1 MDPEIFEALRPLVTH
16 LPPEEQ
22 EPAARRVLRYLEL
35 VIEQVDEEDGL
46 TAGDEGSTL
55 SYSV

>member
-1 MDPEIFEALRPLVTH
+1 MNPEILKALRPLIAP

-22 EPAARRVLRYLEL
+22 EDAARRVLRYLEL

-46 TAGDEGSTL
+46 TAEDEGSTL

>member
-1 MDPEIFEALRPLVTH
+1 MNPAIRDALAPFVAH

-22 EPAARRVLRYLEL
+22 EAAARRVLRYLEL
-35 VIEQVDEEDGL
+35 VIEQVDDEDGL
-46 TAGDEGSTL
+46 TDAGEGSTL